1 MKLDLHLQACILI
14 EELQSYQ
21 KSNQPTTKGE
31 VSKVEKKSDKM
42 FAKLESTD
50 DKNEKLV
57 NEAQGNKIE
66 TIQAV
71 LDALTTH

>member
-1 MKLDLHLQACILI
+1 MLFHKKRNNLTK
-14 EELQSYQ
+14 

-50 DKNEKLV
+50 DKKEKLV
-57 NEAQGNKIE
+57 NEQIDKMKKFIDYDRK
-66 TIQAV
+66 TQ
-71 LDALTTH
+71 